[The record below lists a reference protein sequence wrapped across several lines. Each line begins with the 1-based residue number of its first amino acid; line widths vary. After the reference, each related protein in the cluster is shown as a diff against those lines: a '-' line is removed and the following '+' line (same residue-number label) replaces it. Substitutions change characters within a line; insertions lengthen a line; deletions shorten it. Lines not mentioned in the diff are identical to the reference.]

1 MTFTVSKHVERPQTC
16 PTCPK
21 TRPMDCGVALW
32 RRNVSKRALAFVPFA
47 RPGMASDRSVR
58 STASSRIAA

>member
-1 MTFTVSKHVERPQTC
+1 
-16 PTCPK
+16 
-21 TRPMDCGVALW
+21 MDCGVALW
-32 RRNVSKRALAFVPFA
+32 RRDVSKRALAFVPFA